1 MIRMTPADP
10 PDSASTWTV
19 IGRRQRHVVLA
30 SLANLALLFFDQ
42 TAVIVA
48 LPSIEAEFA
57 ARSITA
63 GWTITAFL
71 LALAVCMPWAGRLA
85 DRYGRKRVLLTGM
98 AVFGLGS
105 LACAAAPTLPLLIA
119 FRFAQGV
126 GAAVIQPLA
135 LAAGTQDAPAD
146 RRGRLI
152 GLMSAG
158 GTTFLVLGPLIAS
171 TILLVGSWRL
181 LFLVNLPVLA
191 FAMVQIARWLP
202 GIRGPGGRVRWREA
216 VLLLV
221 GLTGVVLG
229 ISLLLDDWPLAA
241 GCIVAGLA
249 VLGWLGRMELHR
261 AHPLI
266 PLRQLRDRLLSSC
279 LVALL
284 AIQFAVLASMVALV
298 RFLERGLAAT
308 PLAAGLVIA
317 TAGIFTPLLSIS
329 TGRAADRH
337 GPRRLVVDGLIL
349 ASVGLAVVALAAPA
363 LSAWWLL
370 PGLLLFSLAR
380 PAVFT
385 PASVGPLAALPGTDR
400 AFAASLIT
408 EARQL
413 GAVLGVAVAG
423 VVEQLSQALGRTDP
437 TQIITLQMWVITGA
451 VAAAAAVAFVLM
463 PTSRPG
469 ARPEV

>member
-1 MIRMTPADP
+1 M
-10 PDSASTWTV
+10 
-19 IGRRQRHVVLA
+19 
-30 SLANLALLFFDQ
+30 
-42 TAVIVA
+42 
-48 LPSIEAEFA
+48 
-57 ARSITA
+57 
-63 GWTITAFL
+63 
-71 LALAVCMPWAGRLA
+71 
-85 DRYGRKRVLLTGM
+85 
-98 AVFGLGS
+98 
-105 LACAAAPTLPLLIA
+105 
-119 FRFAQGV
+119 
-126 GAAVIQPLA
+126 
-135 LAAGTQDAPAD
+135 
-146 RRGRLI
+146 
-152 GLMSAG
+152 
-158 GTTFLVLGPLIAS
+158 
-171 TILLVGSWRL
+171 
-181 LFLVNLPVLA
+181 
-191 FAMVQIARWLP
+191 
-202 GIRGPGGRVRWREA
+202 
-216 VLLLV
+216 LLLV